1 MCSLGTPHLLCC
13 SGCQAQTE
21 EGTILPGGT
30 ATLRVSASSPKP
42 HEMFKDSLGSHLA
55 LPHLRLQFLL
65 LLEAPSSMAASPSAK
80 VYSDTPVG
88 SKLNASVLWG

>member
-1 MCSLGTPHLLCC
+1 MKC
-13 SGCQAQTE
+13 
-21 EGTILPGGT
+21 
-30 ATLRVSASSPKP
+30 LRIPLAHIS
-42 HEMFKDSLGSHLA
+42 FLLA